1 MDVRKADIMI
11 ALVKKVQAEAEHDQ
25 DANPAQPAHPQ
36 QEGGR
41 MDDADRDDHEGND
54 EPDNEDDVVMD
65 GHTGDGENIVQS
77 EGEVRNDDLGNGL
90 GQAG

>member
-41 MDDADRDDHEGND
+41 MDDAGRDDHEGND

-65 GHTGDGENIVQS
+65 GHTGDGENIV
-77 EGEVRNDDLGNGL
+77 
-90 GQAG
+90 